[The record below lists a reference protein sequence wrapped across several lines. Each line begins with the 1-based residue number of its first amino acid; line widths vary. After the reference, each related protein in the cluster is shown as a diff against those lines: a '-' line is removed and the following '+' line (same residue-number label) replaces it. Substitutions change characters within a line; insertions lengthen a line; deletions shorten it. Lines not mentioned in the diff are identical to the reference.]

1 MKNVNNAVNLTG
13 KMATDTFAV
22 SFTATKG
29 AKFIFSKIGTVPE
42 RQTFSELYDTH
53 SGTDPLR
60 LKSVLVSRGPAGPWQ
75 EVDPTECL
83 AILRQLE
90 YRHIQFKCDD
100 SDMEVDPQY
109 CQCVSKQ
116 S

>member
-53 SGTDPLR
+53 SGTDPLC
-60 LKSVLVSRGPAGPWQ
+60 LKSVLVSVQ
-75 EVDPTECL
+75 VSFL
-83 AILRQLE
+83 ILFVRNILTIE
-90 YRHIQFKCDD
+90 KNKETCT
-100 SDMEVDPQY
+100 ST
-109 CQCVSKQ
+109 
-116 S
+116 